1 MIFIKYHIN
10 ILKYILK
17 KIYFIKIP
25 FLFFDLKELISSPD
39 LGILD
44 EKDVYDAV
52 IKWVKHDPRER
63 AVHLAGKI

>member
-1 MIFIKYHIN
+1 MIFIKFHIN
-10 ILKYILK
+10 ILKYIYRNIFYLK
-17 KIYFIKIP
+17 F
-25 FLFFDLKELISSPD
+25 FFDFKELIASPD